1 MARLF
6 IDDLPTSPNVSRLRA
21 MGVISPA
28 STSVVISFG
37 EGENALRREIKIA
50 HLRTGTGRALSF
62 FVCPECRGLARF
74 IRLYERPRCRRCC
87 LRAGV
92 AYRIWGGSSSEKAE
106 ARRVRIEKLRKLLA
120 GGPARLKPSPPGR
133 TLDRRRSLELSLRRA
148 LIAERRD
155 QLKGIERWAGT
166 PTR

>member
-6 IDDLPTSPNVSRLRA
+6 IDDLPASPNVSRLRA
-21 MGVISPA
+21 MGLISSA

-37 EGENALRREIKIA
+37 EGENALRRKIRVA
-50 HLRTGTGRALSF
+50 HLRTTAGRALTF
-62 FVCPECRGLARF
+62 YVCPECDGLARF
-74 IRLYERPRCRRCC
+74 IRLYERPRCRGCC

-106 ARRVRIEKLRKLLA
+106 ARRKRIEKLRKQLE

-133 TLDRRRSLELSLRRA
+133 TLDRRRSLEMSLKRA
-148 LIAERRD
+148 MVAARQDLMKKVDGR
-155 QLKGIERWAGT
+155 
-166 PTR
+166 